1 MASRDASAKWE
12 ESPCPTKVL
21 FGFDILDKALLYRA
35 TREGRTITQNLMRV
49 LYPKWKWGKYT
60 KHRCS
65 TDNLNIV
72 RRPEDVTIDQV
83 LSIFFTHDSLT
94 KPLRRIIENGMG
106 EESVEDHDIVMFLK
120 VYIYMHATYIYI
132 YVYISEPPI
141 PPMHFPQRRCCPV

>member
-1 MASRDASAKWE
+1 MASRDASAKWV

-49 LYPKWKWGKYT
+49 LYPNWKWGKDT
-60 KHRCS
+60 KHRWS
-65 TDNLNIV
+65 TDGLNMR
-72 RRPEDVTIDQV
+72 RRPEDVTIEQV

-106 EESVEDHDIVMFLK
+106 EESVEDHEIVMFLK
-120 VYIYMHATYIYI
+120 VCVIYKCMYIYI
-132 YVYISEPPI
+132 YI
-141 PPMHFPQRRCCPV
+141 